1 MTVYLVLQIKVFLEK
16 LVPLALTNALTLL
29 QFFDES
35 SASDVFLT
43 EILQQVREY
52 CRLLLMIM
60 SV

>member
-35 SASDVFLT
+35 SASHVFLT
-43 EILQQVREY
+43 QILQQVGKY

>member
-35 SASDVFLT
+35 SAPHVFLT
-43 EILQQVREY
+43 QILQQVGKY